1 MNIQKLNPIIKRGL
15 NFITSNRAEMLA
27 GGSLIGL
34 AATVYFSGKT
44 ALAIDRALEGVQI
57 TKENWKDPEVVKT
70 IVKAAAPAALS
81 AGFTAAC
88 IVGSQVIAHKQYGAL
103 MAAYV
108 LGQDKLKA
116 FESKTIELAGKEKT
130 DEIKAEIA
138 QQRVLMAPVTSQSGM
153 VIDTGN
159 GNTLCLD
166 TLSGRYFKSSVEH
179 LRRAQNDVNEQI
191 NGDWSATLNEF
202 YAFLNLQSI
211 KLGEDLG
218 WNTENPL
225 RLRFDSA
232 LTSSGEPVLVLD
244 YEAYPEYRLL

>member
-1 MNIQKLNPIIKRGL
+1 MNVQKLNPIIKKGL
-15 NFITSNRAEMLA
+15 NFLTSNRSEMLA

-34 AATVYFSGKT
+34 AATIYFSGKS

-57 TKENWKDPEVVKT
+57 TRENWRDPEIAKKV
-70 IVKAAAPAALS
+70 IKAAAPAALS

-116 FESKTIELAGKEKT
+116 FERRAVEIAGPEKT
-130 DEIKAEIA
+130 DQIKAEIA
-138 QQRVLMAPVTSQSGM
+138 QQRVLMAPVTSGSGC

-166 TLSGRYFKSSVEH
+166 ALSGRYFKSDVEH

-202 YAFLNLQSI
+202 YRYLGLQDI
-211 KLGEDLG
+211 KLGDDLG

>member
-1 MNIQKLNPIIKRGL
+1 MNIQKLNPIVKKGL
-15 NFITSNRAEMLA
+15 NFLTSNRSEMLA

-34 AATVYFSGKT
+34 AATVYFSGK
-44 ALAIDRALEGVQI
+44 AALEIDNALNGIQL
-57 TKENWKDPEVVKT
+57 TKESLKDPELVKMVLKT
-70 IVKAAAPAALS
+70 AAPAALS
-81 AGFTAAC
+81 ATFTAGC

-116 FESKTIELAGKEKT
+116 FESKAVEIAGPEVT
-130 DEIKAEIA
+130 DKIKGEIA

-166 TLSGRYFKSSVEH
+166 TLSGRYFKSSVEN

-202 YAFLNLQSI
+202 YAYLGLQSI
-211 KLGEDLG
+211 KLGDDLG
-218 WNTENPL
+218 WNTSNPM